1 MFLGVDCPGE
11 ACKKEHNWII
21 KLWFIFLRAFAALRQ
36 IYATF
41 KAANQQIHRNSSSD
55 TNVDFNN
62 EEINTDLANAFP
74 QGEKNLKVRMHLLV

>member
-1 MFLGVDCPGE
+1 M
-11 ACKKEHNWII
+11 
-21 KLWFIFLRAFAALRQ
+21 RQ

-74 QGEKNLKVRMHLLV
+74 QGEKKFKSANAFASVNETEIHIIILEFRKETDNL

>member
-1 MFLGVDCPGE
+1 M
-11 ACKKEHNWII
+11 AK
-21 KLWFIFLRAFAALRQ
+21 

-55 TNVDFNN
+55 RNVDFNN

-74 QGEKNLKVRMHLLV
+74 TGKKFKSANAFASLNETEIHINIS